1 MQMPNNE
8 IDITG
13 LSFKANPGWK
23 ERAQLLCKPE
33 NFDIDIHIK
42 PKLLEQLSQ
51 EERERLW
58 PKLEMVLEFASYMA
72 AGQLKGTI
80 KYPGDGLEVAEWF
93 AHLIGEGADFANYQ
107 MLLFKKWQSE
117 QS

>member
-1 MQMPNNE
+1 MPNSD

-13 LSFKANPGWK
+13 LSFKANPGWE
-23 ERAQLLCKPE
+23 ERAQALCKPE
-33 NFDIDIHIK
+33 NFIVTIDLVKELIDNLSEEEIDRLK
-42 PKLLEQLSQ
+42 PKI
-51 EERERLW
+51 W
-58 PKLEMVLEFASYMA
+58 MVEEFASYMA

-80 KYPGDGLEVAEWF
+80 KYPGEGWEVAEWF

-117 QS
+117 QQ